1 MSLSSLLKSVE
12 TLLSRRLLPEGG
24 MAGRLGGSLH
34 IDSTAWGVLALRASG
49 GMHDAIEQL
58 CTILVREQEG
68 DGRVCMNRAHPG
80 SYWPTPLAVLAWQG
94 SVASQVPQSRAVHFL
109 LSTTGVHFPKS
120 PTEPSAHDPNI
131 KGWPWIEDT
140 HSWVEPTALCVM
152 ALRAAGQGQHDR
164 VLEALRMIL
173 DRQLPHG
180 GWNVGNT
187 LVFGRELYPMP
198 ETTGAALVA
207 LAGEVDGSQVAR
219 SIDYLQG
226 EVDRLRTPISL
237 GWSLLGLSAW
247 DRSPANGLALVER
260 CLGSQGR
267 YGGYDTS
274 SLCLLAL
281 GALAG
286 DSKAEQ
292 PLFRRPNSKPTRLV
306 SAS

>member
-1 MSLSSLLKSVE
+1 MSPSSLRKSVE
-12 TLLSRRLLPEGG
+12 VVLSRRLLPDGG
-24 MAGRLGGSLH
+24 MAGSLGGALH
-34 IDSTAWGVLALRASG
+34 IDSTAWGVLVFRASG
-49 GMHDAIEQL
+49 GTHEVIEQL
-58 CTILVREQEG
+58 CSILVREQGG
-68 DGRVCMNRAHPG
+68 DGRVCINRAHPD
-80 SYWPTPLAVLAWQG
+80 SYWPTPLAVLAWLD
-94 SVASQVPQSRAVHFL
+94 STASQVAQSRAVHFL
-109 LSTTGVHFPKS
+109 LNTTGVHFPKS

-140 HSWVEPTALCVM
+140 HSWVEPTAMCVM
-152 ALRAAGQGQHDR
+152 ALRATGHGQHDR
-164 VLEALRMIL
+164 VREALRMIL

-207 LAGEVDGSQVAR
+207 LAGEVDRSEVAR
-219 SIDYLQG
+219 SIDYLRG
-226 EVDRLRTPISL
+226 EVDRLSTPISL

-260 CLGSQGR
+260 CLGNQDR

-281 GALAG
+281 GALAD
-286 DSKAEQ
+286 DSKAEK
-292 PLFRRPNSKPTRLV
+292 PLFRRLNSKSRPLV
-306 SAS
+306 AAP